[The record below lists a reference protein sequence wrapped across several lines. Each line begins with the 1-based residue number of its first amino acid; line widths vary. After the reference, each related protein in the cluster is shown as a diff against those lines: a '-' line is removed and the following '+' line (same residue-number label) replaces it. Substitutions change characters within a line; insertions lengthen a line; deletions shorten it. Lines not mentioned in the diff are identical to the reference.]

1 MGVLSGGPP
10 ELPKLDDLITFIDI
24 GNLKCTY
31 DTTAAQ
37 EAACTNLIQRKNR
50 LVESIELGEND
61 PAYHVVGTR
70 RARELRLRVN
80 KDDCAST
87 EGFEFLHYSN
97 AIDSN
102 RADMIDEEN
111 GWFNFPYDN
120 GNLQGCG
127 DGWVC
132 SLALYQNNTNPAQ
145 DMFYLNWW
153 NPAGFTFFIWLRST
167 KHPTSNSQTVTQ
179 AILYEGEA
187 SGGTLPYD
195 LSMGENGELQLHYG
209 AWQSSLAVDS
219 QGTKGN
225 GGNYF
230 SIIENGSS
238 TSAAYPGTMSERVSL
253 ELDKWHLLTVT
264 GKKSPVDGVP
274 RIDVYLDDVLKIDQ
288 REFGWEY
295 PNFNVNTDGATF
307 MQKFTG
313 IGATRFVGGSSYGV
327 GYHDEGHISFVGNI
341 GCFGM
346 YNTVFSEA
354 DVKQLHASGSFKY
367 KNP

>member
-1 MGVLSGGPP
+1 
-10 ELPKLDDLITFIDI
+10 
-24 GNLKCTY
+24 
-31 DTTAAQ
+31 
-37 EAACTNLIQRKNR
+37 
-50 LVESIELGEND
+50 VESIELGEND
-61 PAYHVVGTR
+61 PAYHAIGTR

-80 KDDCAST
+80 KYDCAST
-87 EGFEFLHYSN
+87 EQYEFLPYTD
-97 AIDSN
+97 AIAST

-132 SLALYQNNTNPAQ
+132 SVALDQSNTNPSS
-145 DMFYLNWW
+145 DVFYLNWW

-167 KHPTSNSQTVTQ
+167 QQPASYATNTTQ
-179 AILYEGEA
+179 AILYQGES
-187 SGGTLPYD
+187 SGGSIPFD
-195 LSMGENGELQLHYG
+195 LVMTRNGELELHHGQY
-209 AWQSSLAVDS
+209 QSSLATPDS
-219 QGTKGN
+219 SKGN

-230 SIIENGSS
+230 SIIESGSNI
-238 TSAAYPGTMSERVSL
+238 SAAYPGSMSERVSL

-288 REFGWEY
+288 REYHWEY
-295 PNFNVNTDGATF
+295 PNFNVNTDSAGF
-307 MQKFTG
+307 MQRFSG
-313 IGATRFVGGSSYGV
+313 IGSTRFVGGSSYGP
-327 GYHDEGHISFVGNI
+327 GYHDGGNISFVGNI

-354 DVKQLHASGSFKY
+354 DVKQLLASGSFKY